1 MKTFKSYLKEQEQHK
16 IGDYWQTKPG
26 IWGGKNPD
34 GNIEYY
40 HGGNAKQMSQA
51 WAKGQTK
58 KRGKVSA
65 DGDPKDVGGK
75 EPDKKP
81 ETKPEPDKK
90 PETKPEP
97 EEKSEPERKP
107 APEKDDYS
115 GQGVKNIIGSSDKE
129 TLETNLMSH
138 GMQSVPQLN
147 NDRRVDRGF
156 SDEEIL
162 EIHAH
167 DPELAKKFGRVIE
180 MEDGSLKGVGGG
192 YAHGQ
197 KHGHEFDHAGGFD
210 HVIKETLSA
219 PDMHLKSRGSNMEI
233 TRVKNVDGK
242 EKFVVMISDSNDK
255 FITMYNADAATE
267 AQAGNKSILK
277 TFQNMAKSGDAG
289 IQVKGDEAHLIM
301 QEGDSGVKKIVYRRE
316 GNKVTIESK
325 VMSKEEHQAEM
336 DGFES
341 ASKSQLKKGQPFKG
355 MFADVPPNNQSVN
368 LESLI
373 TTAGTVKEEY
383 VIESINEAKYYRNY
397 LDDIQDDKLRNALVG
412 SGIRVY
418 MDTGSDGKNGRQ
430 YVIKNGSVIG
440 YEEKNGKYVINK
452 DAFYSKDK
460 DPTEKDDM
468 SSKDKISL
476 QPKMSESIKRY
487 VNWMKK

>member
-1 MKTFKSYLKEQEQHK
+1 MLRFKSYLKEQEQHK
-16 IGDYWQTKPG
+16 SGDFWQTKPG
-26 IWGGKNPD
+26 IWGGKNSAGD
-34 GNIEYY
+34 IEYY

-51 WAKGQTK
+51 WAKDQTK
-58 KRGKVSA
+58 KRGNVSA
-65 DGDPKDVGGK
+65 DGDPKDGGGK

-81 ETKPEPDKK
+81 DTKS
-90 PETKPEP
+90 EP
-97 EEKSEPERKP
+97 EEKPEKKPEPERKP
-107 APEKDDYS
+107 APENDDYS
-115 GQGVKNIIGSSDKE
+115 GKGVRDIIGSSDKE
-129 TLETNLMSH
+129 SLETNLKSH
-138 GMQSVPQLN
+138 SMQSVPQLD

-355 MFADVPPNNQSVN
+355 IFADVPPNNHSVN

-412 SGIRVY
+412 TGIRVY

>member
-1 MKTFKSYLKEQEQHK
+1 
-16 IGDYWQTKPG
+16 
-26 IWGGKNPD
+26 
-34 GNIEYY
+34 
-40 HGGNAKQMSQA
+40 
-51 WAKGQTK
+51 
-58 KRGKVSA
+58 
-65 DGDPKDVGGK
+65 
-75 EPDKKP
+75 
-81 ETKPEPDKK
+81 
-90 PETKPEP
+90 
-97 EEKSEPERKP
+97 
-107 APEKDDYS
+107 
-115 GQGVKNIIGSSDKE
+115 
-129 TLETNLMSH
+129 
-138 GMQSVPQLN
+138 
-147 NDRRVDRGF
+147 
-156 SDEEIL
+156 
-162 EIHAH
+162 
-167 DPELAKKFGRVIE
+167 
-180 MEDGSLKGVGGG
+180 
-192 YAHGQ
+192 
-197 KHGHEFDHAGGFD
+197 
-210 HVIKETLSA
+210 
-219 PDMHLKSRGSNMEI
+219 
-233 TRVKNVDGK
+233 
-242 EKFVVMISDSNDK
+242 
-255 FITMYNADAATE
+255 
-267 AQAGNKSILK
+267 
-277 TFQNMAKSGDAG
+277 MAKSGDAG

-316 GNKVTIESK
+316 GNKVMIESK

-355 MFADVPPNNQSVN
+355 IFADVPPNNHSVN